1 MLLTIICLLK
11 KLRERKKKE
20 NVCIL
25 LYLPSDSPFAVF
37 FIPLSELASCAIS
50 LQAEKLP
57 LAFLAV
63 QLCLQQ
69 IISVVIYLKMMGLL
83 INSLF
88 STTCSP
94 DSYHIFQVVENLIT
108 VQCISFL
115 KFSMCTRVHTHT
127 LRHTYGHI
135 PQQHTDTHTHG
146 DILLGWQET
155 GLDSPDLS
163 SRHLSQNEIMFTSMT
178 LPLSLF

>member
-25 LYLPSDSPFAVF
+25 LYLPSYSPFAVF
-37 FIPLSELASCAIS
+37 FIPLSELASRAIS

-127 LRHTYGHI
+127 LRHTLMGTYHSNI
-135 PQQHTDTHTHG
+135 QILTHMETSFLDG
-146 DILLGWQET
+146 RKQDLILLI
-155 GLDSPDLS
+155 SPLGIFPKTK
-163 SRHLSQNEIMFTSMT
+163 LCL
-178 LPLSLF
+178 LP